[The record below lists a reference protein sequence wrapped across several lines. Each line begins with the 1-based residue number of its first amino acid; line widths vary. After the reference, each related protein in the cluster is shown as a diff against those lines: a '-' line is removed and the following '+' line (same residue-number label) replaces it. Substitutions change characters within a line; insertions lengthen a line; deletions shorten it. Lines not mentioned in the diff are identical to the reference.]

1 MGFSSHNVKWTLS
14 TTIDNCMFSSV
25 SWFWNIIWASI
36 VESQALILQWPYPFL
51 VYVYYII
58 ILCIIIL
65 YIIIY
70 IIIYIFYIYILHY
83 YDIIYYDYYI
93 LYYYDIMYILYY
105 LYWIRYYAL
114 RILGMLP
121 RIPLDLGKSGMPTK
135 LIHEW
140 IWPGIPL
147 EKNIWL

>member
-1 MGFSSHNVKWTLS
+1 M
-14 TTIDNCMFSSV
+14 
-25 SWFWNIIWASI
+25 
-36 VESQALILQWPYPFL
+36 
-51 VYVYYII
+51 
-58 ILCIIIL
+58 IL
-65 YIIIY
+65 YIMI
-70 IIIYIFYIYILHY
+70 
-83 YDIIYYDYYI
+83 IIYYDT
-93 LYYYDIMYILYY
+93 MYILYY

-147 EKNIWL
+147 EKIYDYNMYTCSIIYQFKFQPCGFHWKSPKVQIGQCSTVYMIICNLLPGLSMYFFDPKIHMILGCRNTLKFDGYHEYMNR

>member
-51 VYVYYII
+51 VYLHYIMYYYII
-58 ILCIIIL
+58 
-65 YIIIY
+65 YY
-70 IIIYIFYIYILHY
+70 YIYILYIYILRY
-83 YDIIYYDYYI
+83 YDIMII
-93 LYYYDIMYILYY
+93 IYYDIMYILYY

-135 LIHEW
+135 PIHEW

>member
-51 VYVYYII
+51 VYVYYIMYY
-58 ILCIIIL
+58 
-65 YIIIY
+65 YIIYYYIY
-70 IIIYIFYIYILHY
+70 IYIYCIMYIYILHY
-83 YDIIYYDYYI
+83 YDIMII
-93 LYYYDIMYILYY
+93 IYYDIMYILYY

>member
-58 ILCIIIL
+58 ILCIIMIL
-65 YIIIY
+65 YIM
-70 IIIYIFYIYILHY
+70 III
-83 YDIIYYDYYI
+83 
-93 LYYYDIMYILYY
+93 YYDIMYIYIILYY

-147 EKNIWL
+147 EKKYY

>member
-51 VYVYYII
+51 VYVYYIMYY
-58 ILCIIIL
+58 
-65 YIIIY
+65 YIIYYYIY
-70 IIIYIFYIYILHY
+70 IYCIMYIYILHY
-83 YDIIYYDYYI
+83 YDIMII
-93 LYYYDIMYILYY
+93 IYYDIMYILYY

>member
-58 ILCIIIL
+58 ILCIIMIL
-65 YIIIY
+65 YIM
-70 IIIYIFYIYILHY
+70 III
-83 YDIIYYDYYI
+83 
-93 LYYYDIMYILYY
+93 YYDIMYIYIILYY
-105 LYWIRYYAL
+105 LYWIRCYAL

-147 EKNIWL
+147 EKNILLKHVYM

>member
-51 VYVYYII
+51 VYVYYIMYYYI
-58 ILCIIIL
+58 ILL
-65 YIIIY
+65 YIYIY
-70 IIIYIFYIYILHY
+70 ILYIYILHY
-83 YDIIYYDYYI
+83 YDIMII
-93 LYYYDIMYILYY
+93 IYYDIMYILYY